1 MIIHY
6 MQPHPP
12 FVGQPDLDA
21 AEMTRPGVETE
32 GMDVKA
38 LHFEAGYSSE
48 ALWEAHMKNLEYVLD
63 DVELLI
69 SNIDADRLILSA
81 DHGQALG
88 EEGVWG
94 HPRSMNLDVLRDVP
108 WCAVSAEDTGEY
120 EPDFEIDRRNSEES
134 NSVAKKLEHLGY
146 R

>member
-1 MIIHY
+1 
-6 MQPHPP
+6 
-12 FVGQPDLDA
+12 
-21 AEMTRPGVETE
+21 
-32 GMDVKA
+32 
-38 LHFEAGYSSE
+38 
-48 ALWEAHMKNLEYVLD
+48 MKNLEYVLD